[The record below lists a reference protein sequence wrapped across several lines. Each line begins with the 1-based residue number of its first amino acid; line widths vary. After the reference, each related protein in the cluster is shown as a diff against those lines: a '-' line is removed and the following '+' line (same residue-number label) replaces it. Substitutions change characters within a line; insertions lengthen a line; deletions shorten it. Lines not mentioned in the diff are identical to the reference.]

1 MLPPNAREHLN
12 PDRANII
19 LDASP
24 TQAYCCRVIQSSYK
38 GIEIEMEMHQLTHGF
53 WKCDFTLIKHPERT
67 KTLHH
72 GDQEF
77 PTMDLAKEFALQ
89 EAHYAIDHPQ

>member
-1 MLPPNAREHLN
+1 
-12 PDRANII
+12 
-19 LDASP
+19 
-24 TQAYCCRVIQSSYK
+24 
-38 GIEIEMEMHQLTHGF
+38 
-53 WKCDFTLIKHPERT
+53 LIKHPGEI

-89 EAHYAIDHPQ
+89 EARYAIDHPQ

>member
-1 MLPPNAREHLN
+1 
-12 PDRANII
+12 
-19 LDASP
+19 
-24 TQAYCCRVIQSSYK
+24 
-38 GIEIEMEMHQLTHGF
+38 MEMHQLTHGY
-53 WKCDFTLIKHPERT
+53 WKCDFTLIKHPEET

-89 EAHYAIDHPQ
+89 EARYAIDHPQ